1 MGVDKMERG
10 NGKKP
15 EDYSKQK
22 EELLR
27 EEAWLKEQIAEY
39 HQERDKIKQ
48 AIGQIGGQKY
58 SKTDMII
65 NVVFFGVIIVLFLL
79 EITTKWI
86 PTFLSIEI
94 GILLVSVKI
103 IFMIH
108 TQQKTNHYQFWVLN
122 TLEFR
127 MNEMYKRI
135 RKMDKTL
142 DILKED
148 INK

>member
-1 MGVDKMERG
+1 MAG
-10 NGKKP
+10 NKGKDELNRDGHTNKR
-15 EDYSKQK
+15 

-48 AIGQIGGQKY
+48 AIGQIGGKKY

-65 NVVFFGVIIVLFLL
+65 NIVFFGVIIALFLL
-79 EITTKWI
+79 EVFTHWI

-135 RKMDKTL
+135 KKMDKAL
-142 DILKED
+142 DVIKGNE
-148 INK
+148 